1 MAHEFKIIRNRKLET
16 YYEYEHIPNEFEHL
30 IKFAPEIPPEPH
42 TEEQHEEIEAWQ
54 HKFKRLME
62 IELASSN

>member
-1 MAHEFKIIRNRKLET
+1 MAHEFKIIRNDKLET
-16 YYEYEHIPNEFEHL
+16 YYEYEDIPNEFEHL